1 MMSDENAALL
11 ESLRPTQS
19 AAIMDVVAAAGIDV
33 SKWAI
38 KRDGSPVDAPKKNP
52 NYCYE
57 WAFGGGDE
65 PTLLC
70 VWHETLTESQRS
82 IAYEG
87 NVREVALRLDRIAI
101 ERTNPSNV
109 KSRAR
114 DQAKRARIFDS
125 LLQRAY
131 RKKQSVR
138 IVLLMGKRR
147 SEAALGWDTSQVAY
161 RSLDTE
167 PWQILS
173 YSDDDGSFKMVR
185 GLQPVETPAV
195 EANANDEPA
204 FVDQFSV
211 PDLQQ
216 KRATNGSVYPRSFEV
231 RQTVLRRA
239 GGVCECCGQLGF
251 KTETGAVFLET
262 HHVVPLSEQGPDVE
276 WNVVA
281 LCPNDHRRAHYGAN
295 RIDLGVQLLSKL
307 VQTFPGAREAIFRS
321 LEDHVAGQLERM
333 LRAQSESRD
342 AEQTDVGAGEDADQA
357 HEDSAGADAGVRY
370 IASARVESTMK
381 RGA

>member
-1 MMSDENAALL
+1 MTSDKNAALL

-33 SKWAI
+33 SNWAI

-70 VWHETLTESQRS
+70 VWHETLKDSQRS
-82 IAYEG
+82 IFYEG
-87 NVREVALRLDRIAI
+87 NVREVALHLDRVAI

-114 DQAKRARIFDS
+114 NQAKRARRFDS

-131 RKKQSVR
+131 RKKEPVR
-138 IVLLMGKRR
+138 IALLMGKRR
-147 SEAALGWDTSQVAY
+147 SEAALGWDTSKVAY

-185 GLQPVETPAV
+185 GLQTVETPAV
-195 EANANDEPA
+195 EAKADAEPKTHDEPPY
-204 FVDQFSV
+204 VDQFSV
-211 PDLQQ
+211 HDPQE
-216 KRATNGSVYPRSFEV
+216 KHETTGSVYPRSPEV

-239 GGVCECCGQLGF
+239 GGICERCGQPGF
-251 KTETGAVFLET
+251 KMESGAVFLET
-262 HHVVPLSEQGPDVE
+262 HHVVPLSEQGPDAE

-281 LCPNDHRRAHYGAN
+281 LCPNDHRRAHYGVD
-295 RIDLGVQLLSKL
+295 RISLRADLLAKLLHAY
-307 VQTFPGAREAIFRS
+307 PGAREAIHKI
-321 LEDHVAGQLERM
+321 LNDHVEV
-333 LRAQSESRD
+333 
-342 AEQTDVGAGEDADQA
+342 DVATIVQG
-357 HEDSAGADAGVRY
+357 
-370 IASARVESTMK
+370 
-381 RGA
+381 